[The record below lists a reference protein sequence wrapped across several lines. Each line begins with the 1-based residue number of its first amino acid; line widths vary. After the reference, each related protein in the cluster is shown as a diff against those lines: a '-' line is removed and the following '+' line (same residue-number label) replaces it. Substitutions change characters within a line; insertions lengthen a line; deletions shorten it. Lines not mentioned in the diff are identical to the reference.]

1 MRGGSL
7 TKIHNHAKLS
17 PMGAVSETP
26 TTFCQ
31 GMNVKICVWLI
42 LMPLKKCVTSILTL
56 ALVVVRIRDGDTTRR
71 LVNVSS
77 FNTADVREI
86 KTDS

>member
-1 MRGGSL
+1 M
-7 TKIHNHAKLS
+7 TKNYNHAKLS
-17 PMGAVSETP
+17 PMEAVLETP

-56 ALVVVRIRDGDTTRR
+56 ALEDCQNYKKQIFEVIVTFFHLFRCA
-71 LVNVSS
+71 N
-77 FNTADVREI
+77 NQY
-86 KTDS
+86 

>member
-1 MRGGSL
+1 M
-7 TKIHNHAKLS
+7 TKNYNHAKLS
-17 PMGAVSETP
+17 PMEAVLETR

-56 ALVVVRIRDGDTTRR
+56 ALEECQ
-71 LVNVSS
+71 NVCNYKKQI
-77 FNTADVREI
+77 FEVIVIVTFFHLFRCANNQY
-86 KTDS
+86 

>member
-1 MRGGSL
+1 M

-17 PMGAVSETP
+17 PMEAVLETP

-42 LMPLKKCVTSILTL
+42 LMPLKKCVNSILTL
-56 ALVVVRIRDGDTTRR
+56 ALAVVKLRDGDTTRR
-71 LVNVSS
+71 MVNVSS